1 MTTITKTRQ
10 HWTRR
15 VAFAAAPLAALTLAA
30 CGGGSDEPAG
40 ANAQSAPVESS
51 SGGDAA
57 FRDAQFRWE
66 LKFTRCLRQEGIDVA
81 DPDPVKGAPDVTHDD
96 AYLAASKTCQG
107 TVGAPPTA
115 KRSVGKERQIQEFAL
130 KQAACLRKKGID
142 VPDPA
147 PGEYVRLDAG
157 VDENAY
163 NACADEAAKKR

>member
-1 MTTITKTRQ
+1 MYATTKTLTP
-10 HWTRR
+10 WNRR
-15 VAFAAAPLAALTLAA
+15 AAFLAAPLAALTLAA
-30 CGGGSDEPAG
+30 CGGGDGPAEP
-40 ANAQSAPVESS
+40 NAQPAPVESS

-96 AYLAASKTCQG
+96 AYLAASKTCQQ
-107 TVGAPPTA
+107 TVGAPPAA
-115 KRSVGKERQIQEFAL
+115 KRSAGKERQIQEFAL
-130 KQAACLRKKGID
+130 KQAACLRGKGID
-142 VPDPA
+142 VADPA
-147 PGEYVRLDAG
+147 PGEYVRLDEG